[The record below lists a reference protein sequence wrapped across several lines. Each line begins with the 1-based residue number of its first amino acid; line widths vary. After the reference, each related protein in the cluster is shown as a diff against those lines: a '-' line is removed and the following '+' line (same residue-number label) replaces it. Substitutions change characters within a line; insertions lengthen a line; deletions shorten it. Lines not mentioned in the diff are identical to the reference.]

1 MVAYRDR
8 YAEVERSGVTVLAIS
23 TDKPE
28 RLGRFRESVGAPF
41 SFVPDPDGRLTR
53 LYGVK
58 VPILTMAKRV
68 TFVVGPEGRI
78 QDVFR
83 GRRAL
88 DPNGAIT
95 ASAAC

>member
-1 MVAYRDR
+1 MVAFRDR
-8 YAEVERSGVTVLAIS
+8 YAEVKRSGVTVLAIS

-41 SFVPDPDGRLTR
+41 SFVPDPEGTLTR

-68 TFVVGPEGRI
+68 TFVVGSDGLI
-78 QDVFR
+78 QEIFR

-95 ASAAC
+95 ASVVC